1 MEKIIIKGGH
11 RLFGRVAVEGAKN
24 AVLPLQAAGILAS
37 TGTLHLTNVPVLSD
51 VLMMNE
57 LLKFLNIRVQFNQ
70 ENHVIDLN
78 ASQKVSSEAPFQ
90 YVSKMRASMVVMGP

>member
-11 RLFGRVAVEGAKN
+11 RLFGRV

-51 VLMMNE
+51 VIMMNE
-57 LLKFLNIRVQFNQ
+57 LLKFLNIRVQFDQ

-78 ASQKVSSEAPFQ
+78 AGQRISSEAPFFN
-90 YVSKMRASMVVMGP
+90 M

>member
-51 VLMMNE
+51 VIMMNE
-57 LLKFLNIRVQFNQ
+57 LVKKCSCHHFDRHNMLL
-70 ENHVIDLN
+70 
-78 ASQKVSSEAPFQ
+78 
-90 YVSKMRASMVVMGP
+90 YCSKII

>member
-11 RLFGRVAVEGAKN
+11 RLFGRIAVEGAKN

-57 LLKFLNIRVQFNQ
+57 
-70 ENHVIDLN
+70 
-78 ASQKVSSEAPFQ
+78 
-90 YVSKMRASMVVMGP
+90 